1 MRQNYADNANFTN
14 LKKLDRYI
22 LGSFLKPFLSTFLI
36 ALFILIMQALWLIFD
51 DMAGKGIT
59 VPILFKYLFYVTIMT
74 IPQAIPIAILLS
86 SIMTLGN
93 LAENYEFAA
102 IKSAG
107 ISLQR
112 LLLPLFSIVI
122 IFSFVNL
129 YFLNY
134 AFPWAVLKEKN
145 LLINIKKQKPSL
157 AFVEGAFN
165 TDIPGYVIK
174 FDEKYGEE
182 ENLLKNVL
190 IYQTKNRKNINS
202 ITAKKGTIST
212 EEGSKYMS
220 LLLEDGFYYQEH
232 WHIGSKKNVREQ
244 MPFSKT
250 HFEQYTVN
258 IDVSA
263 FESGDLGEERIK
275 DSRMMLSF
283 NQLQVYSDSLKIT
296 YDEYINNKARTLEKK
311 ARATKLLPLH
321 DSLPNPTY
329 KLPILSNY
337 KTKEQVQILEA
348 AVTRLTQTLK
358 NFSDTEKG
366 YKWKRKK
373 LNLLDTEYHRRIALS
388 FSALLLFIIGAPL
401 GSLIR
406 KGGFGLPM
414 VVAILI
420 YLIYHF
426 LSTFAG
432 NMAETSTID
441 NRLGGWLSTIILLP
455 FGIYLTYRAT
465 RDKGALNIDILL
477 DWIKN
482 IFSKSKK
489 SD

>member
-1 MRQNYADNANFTN
+1 LPLNYVDIGNFTD
-14 LKKLDRYI
+14 LKILDRYI
-22 LGSFLKPFLSTFLI
+22 LNSFFRPFLSTFLI
-36 ALFILIMQALWLIFD
+36 ALFILIMQSLWLIFD

-59 VPILFKYLFYVTIMT
+59 LLVLFKYLFYATVIT
-74 IPQAIPIAILLS
+74 IPQAIPIAVLLS

-112 LLLPLFSIVI
+112 LLLPLFSTVI
-122 IFSFVNL
+122 ILSIINL

-145 LLINIKKQKPSL
+145 LVVNIKKQKPSL
-157 AFVEGAFN
+157 AFVAGTFN

-174 FDEKYGEE
+174 FEEKYGEE
-182 ENLLKNVL
+182 DNLLKNVL
-190 IYQTKNRKNINS
+190 IYQTKDQRNINS
-202 ITAKKGTIST
+202 ITAKKGTISS

-220 LLLEDGFYYQEH
+220 LLLEDGYFYQEH
-232 WHIGSKKNVREQ
+232 WHIGSQKKIREK

-250 HFEQYTVN
+250 HFDQYTVN
-258 IDVSA
+258 IDVSS

-275 DSRMMLSF
+275 DSRQMLSF
-283 NQLQVYSDSLKIT
+283 KQLQIYSDSLKIN
-296 YDEYINNKARTLEKK
+296 YDEYIVNKANTLQKR
-311 ARATKLLPLH
+311 ARASKLIPLQ
-321 DSLPNPTY
+321 DSIPKQSLSLPV
-329 KLPILSNY
+329 LSNY
-337 KTKEQVQILEA
+337 NTKEQVQVLQT
-348 AVTRLTQTLK
+348 AVATVAQTLK
-358 NFSDTEKG
+358 NFSDSEKG

-373 LNLLDTEYHRRIALS
+373 LNLLDTEFHRRIALS

-414 VVAILI
+414 VIAIII
-420 YLIYHF
+420 YLVYHF

-441 NRLGGWLSTIILLP
+441 NKFGGWLSTLVFLP

-465 RDKGALNIDILL
+465 RDKGAFNIDLILN
-477 DWIKN
+477 WIKN
-482 IFSKSKK
+482 IFKKSKE
-489 SD
+489 

>member
-1 MRQNYADNANFTN
+1 
-14 LKKLDRYI
+14 
-22 LGSFLKPFLSTFLI
+22 
-36 ALFILIMQALWLIFD
+36 MQALWLIFD

-112 LLLPLFSIVI
+112 LLVPLFSIVI

-157 AFVEGAFN
+157 AFVEDAFN

-182 ENLLKNVL
+182 GNLLKNVL
-190 IYQTKNRKNINS
+190 IYQTKDRKNINS
-202 ITAKKGTIST
+202 ITAKKGTIAT

-232 WHIGSKKNVREQ
+232 WHIGSKKNVRAQ

-250 HFEQYTVN
+250 HFDEYTVN
-258 IDVSA
+258 IDVSS
-263 FESGDLGEERIK
+263 FESGDMGEERIK

-283 NQLQVYSDSLKIT
+283 NQLKIYSDSLKIT
-296 YDEYINNKARTLEKK
+296 YDDYINNKARTLEKK
-311 ARATKLLPLH
+311 AKATKLIPLH
-321 DSLPNPTY
+321 DSLPKPAFD
-329 KLPILSNY
+329 LPILSNY
-337 KTKEQVQILEA
+337 NTKEQVQILEA
-348 AVTRLTQTLK
+348 AANTLTQTLK
-358 NFSDTEKG
+358 NFSDSEKG

-432 NMAETSTID
+432 NMAETSTIS
-441 NRLGGWLSTIILLP
+441 NKLGGWLSTIILLP

-465 RDKGALNIDILL
+465 RDKGALNIDMLL

-482 IFSKSKK
+482 IFTKSKK
-489 SD
+489 SN